1 MSLDKHFN
9 DVLDK
14 LLSNQDIISI
24 SNAQLMHCID
34 LTLLEAD
41 ASLEALHQ
49 LQSRACQND
58 VAAICVLPKHLHVF
72 KPNSKIKLATVINF
86 PLGNDDLLV
95 SLAEIDNA
103 IQLGVNEIDYV
114 LPYQYYL
121 RGNKQKALNHCDV
134 IIQTCKKYQ
143 LTLKI
148 ILETGLFP
156 DMESIYQLSSE
167 VIALGGRFLKTSTG
181 KTPQGATLAA
191 VFAIV
196 SAVMDSAYASSCGI
210 KVSGGIKTPLQAQQY
225 AQLAELLMGKAIHKD
240 WFRIGAS
247 TLLEKLLS

>member
-14 LLSNQDIISI
+14 LLSNQDIISV
-24 SNAQLMHCID
+24 SNTQLIHCID

-41 ASLEALHQ
+41 ASPDALYQ
-49 LQSRACQND
+49 LQKQACQND
-58 VAAICVLPKHLHVF
+58 VAAICVLPKHLHAF
-72 KPNSKIKLATVINF
+72 EHHSKIKLATVINF

-103 IQLGVNEIDYV
+103 IQLGANEIDYV

-148 ILETGLFP
+148 ILETGAFP

-167 VIALGGRFLKTSTG
+167 VIALGGQFLKTSTG
-181 KTPQGATLAA
+181 KISQGATLAS
-191 VFAIV
+191 VFAIAC
-196 SAVMDSAYASSCGI
+196 AVMDSSYASSCGI

-225 AQLAELLMGKAIHKD
+225 AQLTELLMGKAIHKD

-247 TLLEKLLS
+247 TLLEKLL

>member
-9 DVLDK
+9 DVLNK

-49 LQSRACQND
+49 LQSQACQNN

-95 SLAEIDNA
+95 SLEEIDNA
-103 IQLGVNEIDYV
+103 IQLGANEIDYV

-134 IIQTCKKYQ
+134 IIQTCKKHQ

-156 DMESIYQLSSE
+156 DMESVYQLSSE
-167 VIALGGRFLKTSTG
+167 IIALGGRFLKTSTG

-191 VFAIV
+191 IFAIV
-196 SAVMDSAYASSCGI
+196 SAVMDSTYTSSCGI

-225 AQLAELLMGKAIHKD
+225 AQLAELLMGKAIHRD